1 MLIKRK
7 EKGMKQNIFDNE
19 NFFNGYRELRS
30 SGTNFNDLLMQP
42 AMEEMLPDLKGKA
55 VLDIG
60 CGYGH
65 NCLEF
70 INKGAK
76 KVVGTDISEKM
87 LAVAKEE
94 SAHPDIEYRLMDMAE
109 ISSLNM
115 KFDLVYSSLAF
126 HYAENF
132 KKLTEDIFNLLND
145 CGVLLYSQEHPI
157 MTASIDENMGHFNLD
172 ENGNKISY
180 TFSDYNLSGLRKV
193 HWFGEEVTKYHRPM
207 GEILTSVAQSGFII
221 TEVKEPLPKPW
232 AVEKLPSIVKEYIKP
247 NFLIVKAVKNKS

>member
-1 MLIKRK
+1 
-7 EKGMKQNIFDNE
+7 MKQNIFDNE
-19 NFFNGYRELRS
+19 NFFNGYRELRN
-30 SGTNFNDLLMQP
+30 SGTNLNDLLMQP
-42 AMEEMLPDLKGKA
+42 AMEETLPDLKGKT

-157 MTASIDENMGHFNLD
+157 MTAPIDENMGHFNLD
-172 ENGNKISY
+172 ENGNKVSY
-180 TFSDYNLSGLRKV
+180 TFADYNRSGLRKV

-207 GEILTSVAQSGFII
+207 GEILTSLAQSGFII

-232 AVEKLPSIVKEYIKP
+232 AVEKLPSIVKEYIRP
-247 NFLIVKAVKNKS
+247 NFLIVKAVKNKP